1 MMKRPPLLFLCHRI
15 PFPPNKGDKIRS
27 FHLLDYLSTKYTV
40 YLGCF
45 VDSIDDEKYIREL
58 DNYCKEAFTININ
71 PIFAKIMSLMGLL
84 SGQPLTLPYYKNT
97 RMQEWVDNLINNI
110 NPSNILVFSS
120 AMAQYI
126 KFHKNEDNNV
136 VVDFV
141 DVDSDKWKQYSVD
154 KVFPL
159 NWFYKREAIK
169 LLEYEKYIANKA
181 DYSFFVSSHEAS
193 YFSKLLDY
201 PDRNKIDYFNNG
213 VNIDHFNLSSEYP
226 IPFGNDEKTI
236 VFTGAMDY
244 WPNIDAA
251 CWFVDDIYPLL
262 KSKIDNIH
270 FYIVG
275 SSPVE
280 KIIELGKVGNITV
293 TGTVDDIRPYIYHA
307 DVIVAPMRIARGV
320 QNKVLE
326 GMSMAKTVITTSKG
340 LEGIDAEIDIDVF
353 VVDDSEEFAE
363 KIFDVLDNV
372 TSIDL
377 GKSARSNI
385 ENNYLWST
393 TLKRLESKLR

>member
-1 MMKRPPLLFLCHRI
+1 MKKPPLLFLCHRI

-27 FHLLDYLSTKYTV
+27 FHLLEYLSSKYAV

-45 VDSIDDEKYIREL
+45 IDNMDDEKYIIEL
-58 DNYCKEAFTININ
+58 DNYCEESFTININ
-71 PIFAKIMSLMGLL
+71 PTYAKIMSLMGLFH
-84 SGQPLTLPYYKNT
+84 GEPLTLPYYKNS
-97 RMQEWVDNLINNI
+97 RMQEWVDNLINTT

-126 KFHKNEDNNV
+126 RFNENTDKNV

-154 KVFPL
+154 KIFPL
-159 NWFYKREAIK
+159 NWLYKREATK
-169 LLEYEKYIANKA
+169 LLKYEKYIANKA
-181 DYSFFVSSHEAS
+181 DYSFFVSSYEAN
-193 YFSKLLDY
+193 YFTKLIDNT
-201 PDRNKIDYFNNG
+201 DKNKIDYFNNG

-226 IPFGNDEKTI
+226 IPFEQDENNI

-251 CWFVDDIYPLL
+251 CWFVEDIYPLL
-262 KSKIDNIH
+262 KSKIDNIN

-280 KIIELGKVGNITV
+280 KIKELGKYNNITV

-353 VVDDSEEFAE
+353 VADDPETFAN
-363 KIFDVLDNV
+363 KIFDVLRNM
-372 TSIDL
+372 TSDDL
-377 GKSARSNI
+377 GMSARNNI
-385 ENNYLWST
+385 VNNYLWST
-393 TLKRLESKLR
+393 TLKKLEARLT

>member
-1 MMKRPPLLFLCHRI
+1 MKKPPLLFLCHRI

-27 FHLLDYLSTKYTV
+27 FHLLEYLSSKYAV

-45 VDSIDDEKYIREL
+45 IDNMDDEKYIIEL
-58 DNYCKEAFTININ
+58 DNYCEESFTININ
-71 PIFAKIMSLMGLL
+71 PTSAKIMSLMGLFH
-84 SGQPLTLPYYKNT
+84 GEPLTLPYYKNS
-97 RMQEWVDNLINNI
+97 RMQEWVDNLINTT

-126 KFHKNEDNNV
+126 RFNENTDKNV

-154 KVFPL
+154 KIFPL
-159 NWFYKREAIK
+159 NWLYKREATK
-169 LLEYEKYIANKA
+169 LLKYEKYIANRA
-181 DYSFFVSSHEAS
+181 DYSFFVSSCEAN
-193 YFSKLLDY
+193 YFTKLIDNT
-201 PDRNKIDYFNNG
+201 DKNKIDYFNNG

-226 IPFGNDEKTI
+226 IPFEQDEKNI

-251 CWFVDDIYPLL
+251 CWFVEDIYPLL

-280 KIIELGKVGNITV
+280 KIIELGKINDITV
-293 TGTVDDIRPYIYHA
+293 TGTVEDIRPYIYHA

-353 VVDDSEEFAE
+353 VTDDSEAFAD
-363 KIFDVLDNV
+363 KIFDVLDNM
-372 TSIDL
+372 TSINL

-393 TLKRLESKLR
+393 TLKRLESKLE